1 MANSSLWTR
10 ALGWV
15 RGGGYALWAPLA
27 ALLVV
32 ALLVNTDAF
41 QRLEYLTVNLRYLA
55 RAPFDP
61 PFDPRLVFVGID
73 QQSVDKY
80 GRWPWPRNVEADF
93 LKIIQATSSPHVVSF
108 DILFT
113 EGSDNGPNLKSASGT
128 GFDQTFADAAGQ
140 LPCVITG
147 AFWLDPKTAASE
159 QKTAIERTQVELAQP
174 SLTQPYSNVVG
185 NVHRL
190 GGSDAAVFPV
200 RPLRAQTLF
209 GFVNDEPSRIDDI
222 RHTLPMV
229 VRVGD
234 KVFPSLSLQT
244 LCQMLNIDPD
254 GVEIEVGKQITLRNH
269 AGRTW
274 KIPIDEKGEMTINY
288 RADNVGNN
296 SHRPENLSNISFFKL
311 LETLRV
317 NALRGDPIPPDAQ
330 IDKKTL
336 LVGGAA
342 IGLTDLGP
350 TPLSARTP
358 LAFVHLN
365 AINNILRQDFLRIVP
380 WDWTVAAW
388 LTVMWATLFGLRRA
402 PLIQAVVIPLTVAV
416 LYVLA
421 AFVIFGLWSVE
432 IALAWPVIAYGAVNF
447 GAIVLR
453 WREEQRGREQIKQ
466 VFSRMLSPEVMNH
479 LLEHPENLNMGGAER
494 SVTILFSDI
503 RDYTKFSEGLKPS
516 EVLRQLN
523 LYFEPMVACVKENRG
538 TLHKYIGDAIMAA
551 WGDIAVT
558 SLGPEKDTR
567 NAVLSALM
575 MRRKLR
581 ELNEERRAAGLIPLR
596 IGIGLNY
603 GDDVV
608 AGLLGASSRSEFT
621 VIGDAVNTASRLEG
635 LTKEFHTDL
644 AISESV
650 RDLIGDDFLVRRLG
664 LIVLKGKTKPTV
676 VYEVLA
682 EKNDPGESKLS
693 PEIVARYEE
702 AFDHFLARCFT
713 EAEAGFLTCQ
723 TSYPDDYC
731 IKKYLEASRQ
741 FSIQPP
747 PPDWD
752 GRIVMETK

>member
-1 MANSSLWTR
+1 MQMAFSSSPWMR
-10 ALGWV
+10 ARNWL
-15 RGGGYALWAPLA
+15 RHGGYTLWAPLA
-27 ALLVV
+27 ALFVVVLVE
-32 ALLVNTDAF
+32 NTDPVL
-41 QRLEYLTVNLRYLA
+41 RLEYLTVNLRYQA

-61 PFDPRLVFVGID
+61 PSDPRLLFVGID
-73 QQSVDKY
+73 QQSLDKY
-80 GRWPWPRNVEADF
+80 GAWPWPRSVEADF

-113 EGSDNGPNLKSASGT
+113 EDFDKGHTLKSVSGAD
-128 GFDQTFADAAGQ
+128 FDQTFADAAGQ

-147 AFWLDPKTAASE
+147 AFSMDPLKDASE
-159 QKTAIERTQVELAQP
+159 QKTAVQQTQAELAQP
-174 SLTQPYSNVVG
+174 SLTQPYTHVIG
-185 NVHRL
+185 DVHRL
-190 GGSDAAVFPV
+190 GGSDVAVLPV
-200 RPLRAQTLF
+200 RPLRALTFF
-209 GFVNDEPSRIDDI
+209 GFVNDEPSHIDDI

-229 VRVGD
+229 MRVGD
-234 KVFPSLSLQT
+234 KVYPSLSLQT
-244 LCQMLNIDPD
+244 LCQMLNIDSD
-254 GVEIEVGKQITLRNH
+254 KVEIEVGKQVTLRNH
-269 AGRTW
+269 SGRSW
-274 KIPIDEKGEMTINY
+274 KIPINEKGEMIINY
-288 RADNVGNN
+288 RVENVA
-296 SHRPENLSNISFFKL
+296 NISFVKL
-311 LETLRV
+311 LETLKV
-317 NALRGDPIPPDAQ
+317 NALRGDPIPPECQ

-350 TPLSARTP
+350 TPLAARTP
-358 LAFVHLN
+358 LAYTHLN
-365 AINNILRQDFLRIVP
+365 AINNILQQDFLHIVP
-380 WDWTVAAW
+380 WGWTVACW
-388 LTVMWATLFGLRRA
+388 LTVTWATLFGLRRA
-402 PLIQAVVIPLTVAV
+402 SLVKAV
-416 LYVLA
+416 LVPLLIAILYVVLA
-421 AFVIFGLWSVE
+421 FLIFALWSLE
-432 IALAWPVIAYGAVNF
+432 IALAWPLIAYGSVNF

-494 SVTILFSDI
+494 AVTILFSDI
-503 RDYTKFSEGLKPS
+503 RDYTKFSEGLKPA

-558 SLGPEKDTR
+558 SLGPKKDTR

-581 ELNEERRAAGLIPLR
+581 ELNEERRANGLIPLR
-596 IGIGLNY
+596 IGIGLNH

-650 RDLIGDDFLVRRLG
+650 RNLIGDEFHVRRLG

-682 EKNDPGESKLS
+682 EKNEPGESKLT
-693 PEIVARYEE
+693 PETVAQYEA
-702 AFDHFLARCFT
+702 AFDHFLARRF
-713 EAEAGFLTCQ
+713 AEAATGFEACEK
-723 TSYPDDYC
+723 SYPDDYC

-741 FSIQPP
+741 FSLQPP